1 MDLEKIKA
9 LVELLH
15 GSRLTALELSED
27 GESLRLERHLH
38 GSVAPAQDL
47 PASQAASVVGAGASA
62 SASNAPQPGK
72 SAPVAGPVS
81 APVAAVQIVKASM
94 QGILH
99 LTPAPSEPAFV
110 TVGDH
115 VQAGQVVCVIEAM
128 KMFNTIET
136 EVAGRVVAIL
146 AEAGSEVK
154 LGQPLLQIE

>member
-1 MDLEKIKA
+1 MDLKKIKA

-15 GSRLTALELSED
+15 DSRLTALELSED
-27 GESLRLERHLH
+27 GEILRLERHVY
-38 GSVAPAQDL
+38 GSVALKQDVL
-47 PASQAASVVGAGASA
+47 ASSVAPSAGIG
-62 SASNAPQPGK
+62 NAPQPSK
-72 SAPVAGPVS
+72 PAPVAT
-81 APVAAVQIVKASM
+81 PVATVQIVKASM

-110 TVGDH
+110 NVGDH

-146 AEAGSEVK
+146 AEPGAEVK
-154 LGQPLLQIE
+154 LGQPLLHIE

>member
-1 MDLEKIKA
+1 
-9 LVELLH
+9 
-15 GSRLTALELSED
+15 
-27 GESLRLERHLH
+27 
-38 GSVAPAQDL
+38 
-47 PASQAASVVGAGASA
+47 
-62 SASNAPQPGK
+62 
-72 SAPVAGPVS
+72 
-81 APVAAVQIVKASM
+81 M